1 MLAIIPRLD
10 RVDAFIYSGLSEPSL
25 ADSTRNQQNMRI
37 LIVGAGAIGGYFG
50 GRLLEAGRDVTF
62 LVRPG
67 RAEELDRS
75 GLIVRSPLGNI
86 LYPSPPHVMTPM
98 LDQTYDLILLSCKAY
113 DLDAAM
119 DSFSA
124 AVGAQTMILP
134 LLNGMAHLDRLAERF
149 EPENVLGGQCLIS
162 LDRDASGAILHLN
175 DTNQLSFGELSGAL
189 TPRILKVAEALADAG
204 FDANLSQQIVQEMWE
219 KWCFIATGAG
229 ITGSMRASIGD
240 VIASGGEGMIL
251 KLLAECAQVA
261 EGAGYAIRRDVRQ
274 RFQTMLT
281 TQGSKMTASMLR
293 DIERGA
299 SIEVEHVIGDML
311 ARRSSTDKSPKGQL
325 SMLEAVYVNLKSYE
339 ARRVREAG

>member
-1 MLAIIPRLD
+1 
-10 RVDAFIYSGLSEPSL
+10 
-25 ADSTRNQQNMRI
+25 MRI
-37 LIVGAGAIGGYFG
+37 LVVGAGAIGGYFG

-98 LDQTYDLILLSCKAY
+98 LDQTFDLILLSCKAY

-119 DSFSA
+119 ESFSA
-124 AVGAQTMILP
+124 AVGPQTVILP

-189 TPRILKVAEALADAG
+189 TARILKVAEALADAG

-219 KWCFIATGAG
+219 KWCFIATAAG

-240 VIASGGEGMIL
+240 VIASGGETMIL
-251 KLLAECAQVA
+251 TLLAECARVA
-261 EGAGYAIRRDVRQ
+261 EQAGYAIRRDVRQ

-281 TQGSKMTASMLR
+281 SRDSKMTASMLR

-299 SIEVEHVIGDML
+299 PIEVEQVIGDMVS
-311 ARRSSTDKSPKGQL
+311 RRSSADNTAKEQL
-325 SMLEAVYVNLKSYE
+325 SVLGAVYVNLKSYE
-339 ARRVREAG
+339 ARRLRDAG

>member
-1 MLAIIPRLD
+1 
-10 RVDAFIYSGLSEPSL
+10 
-25 ADSTRNQQNMRI
+25 MRI

-75 GLIVRSPLGNI
+75 GLVVRSPLGNI
-86 LYPSPPHVMTPM
+86 LYPSPPLVMTPM
-98 LDQTYDLILLSCKAY
+98 LDHTFDLILLSCKAY
-113 DLDAAM
+113 DLDGAM
-119 DSFSA
+119 DAFAA
-124 AVGAQTMILP
+124 AVGPETLILP
-134 LLNGMAHLDRLAERF
+134 LLNGMAHLDRLAARF
-149 EPENVLGGQCLIS
+149 RPENVLGGQCLIS

-229 ITGSMRASIGD
+229 ITGAMRASIGD
-240 VIASGGEGMIL
+240 VIASDGEALVL
-251 KLLAECAQVA
+251 KLLAECASVA
-261 EGAGYAIRRDVRQ
+261 EHAGYAIRNDVRQ

-281 TQGSKMTASMLR
+281 TRGSKMTASMLR

-299 SIEVEHVIGDML
+299 PIEVEHVIGDMI
-311 ARRSSTDKSPKGQL
+311 ARRASTDKHAKGAL
-325 SMLEAVYVNLKSYE
+325 TALDFVYLHLKAYE
-339 ARRVREAG
+339 ARRVREQG

>member
-1 MLAIIPRLD
+1 
-10 RVDAFIYSGLSEPSL
+10 
-25 ADSTRNQQNMRI
+25 MRI

-67 RAEELDRS
+67 RAEELDRD

-98 LDQTYDLILLSCKAY
+98 LDQVFDLIVLSCKAY
-113 DLDAAM
+113 DLDGAM
-119 DSFSA
+119 DSFAA
-124 AVGAQTMILP
+124 AVGPQTSILP
-134 LLNGMAHLDRLAERF
+134 LLNGMAHLDRLAARF
-149 EPENVLGGQCLIS
+149 APENVLGGQCLIS

-204 FDANLSQQIVQEMWE
+204 FAANLSQQIVQEMWE

-229 ITGSMRASIGD
+229 ITGAMRASIGD
-240 VIASGGEGMIL
+240 VIQSGGEPLIL
-251 KLLAECAQVA
+251 KLLAECASVA
-261 EGAGYAIRRDVRQ
+261 EHAGYALRSEVRQ
-274 RFQTMLT
+274 RYETMLT
-281 TQGSKMTASMLR
+281 TKGSKMTASMLR

-299 SIEVEHVIGDML
+299 AIEVDHVIGDMI
-311 ARRSSTDKSPKGQL
+311 ARRVASDKHAKAGVTVL
-325 SMLEAVYVNLKSYE
+325 DYVNLHLKSYE
-339 ARRVREAG
+339 ARRVREQR

>member
-1 MLAIIPRLD
+1 
-10 RVDAFIYSGLSEPSL
+10 
-25 ADSTRNQQNMRI
+25 MRI

-67 RAEELDRS
+67 RAEELDRD

-98 LDQTYDLILLSCKAY
+98 LDQVFDLIVLSCKAY

-119 DSFSA
+119 ESFAA
-124 AVGAQTMILP
+124 AVGPATSILP
-134 LLNGMAHLDRLAERF
+134 LLNGMAHLDRLAARF
-149 EPENVLGGQCLIS
+149 TPENVLGGQCLIS

-204 FDANLSQQIVQEMWE
+204 FAANLSQQIVQEMWE

-229 ITGSMRASIGD
+229 ITGAMRASIGD
-240 VIASGGEGMIL
+240 VIQSGGEPLIL
-251 KLLAECAQVA
+251 KLLAECASVA
-261 EGAGYAIRRDVRQ
+261 EHSGYALRSEVRQ
-274 RFQTMLT
+274 RFETMLT
-281 TQGSKMTASMLR
+281 TKGSKMTASMLR

-299 SIEVEHVIGDML
+299 PIEVDHVIGDMI
-311 ARRSSTDKSPKGQL
+311 ARRAASDRHAKAGITVLD
-325 SMLEAVYVNLKSYE
+325 YVNLHLKSYE
-339 ARRVREAG
+339 ARRVREQR

>member
-1 MLAIIPRLD
+1 
-10 RVDAFIYSGLSEPSL
+10 
-25 ADSTRNQQNMRI
+25 MRI

-86 LYPSPPHVMTPM
+86 LYPSPPHVMAPM
-98 LDQTYDLILLSCKAY
+98 LDQTFDLVLLSCKAY

-119 DSFSA
+119 DSFA
-124 AVGAQTMILP
+124 PAVGPETMILP

-149 EPENVLGGQCLIS
+149 MPDNVLGGQCLIS

-175 DTNQLSFGELSGAL
+175 DTNQLSFGELSGVL
-189 TPRILKVAEALADAG
+189 TPRILKVAEALQHAG
-204 FDANLSQQIVQEMWE
+204 FDANLSQQIILEMWE

-240 VIASGGEGMIL
+240 VIASDGEAL
-251 KLLAECAQVA
+251 VLRLLAECSSVA
-261 EGAGYAIRRDVRQ
+261 EHAGHAVRSEVRQ
-274 RFQTMLT
+274 RFQAMLT
-281 TQGSKMTASMLR
+281 SRGSKMTASMLR

-299 SIEVEHVIGDML
+299 PIEVEHLIGDMI
-311 ARRSSTDKSPKGQL
+311 ARRPGADTPVSGEL
-325 SMLEAVYVNLKSYE
+325 SALDFVYLNLKSYE
-339 ARRVREAG
+339 ARRVREQK

>member
-1 MLAIIPRLD
+1 
-10 RVDAFIYSGLSEPSL
+10 
-25 ADSTRNQQNMRI
+25 
-37 LIVGAGAIGGYFG
+37 
-50 GRLLEAGRDVTF
+50 
-62 LVRPG
+62 
-67 RAEELDRS
+67 
-75 GLIVRSPLGNI
+75 LGNI

-98 LDQTYDLILLSCKAY
+98 LDQTFDLILLSCKAY
-113 DLDAAM
+113 DLDGAM
-119 DSFSA
+119 DSFAA
-124 AVGAQTMILP
+124 AVGPDTLILP

-240 VIASGGEGMIL
+240 VISSNGEALVL
-251 KLLAECAQVA
+251 KLLAECASVA
-261 EGAGYAIRRDVRQ
+261 EHAGYAIRSDVRQ
-274 RFQTMLT
+274 RFQNMLT
-281 TQGSKMTASMLR
+281 TKGSRMTASMLR

-299 SIEVEHVIGDML
+299 PIEVEHVIGDMI
-311 ARRSSTDKSPKGQL
+311 ARRSSSDKHAKGL
-325 SMLEAVYVNLKSYE
+325 TALDFVYLHLKAYE
-339 ARRVREAG
+339 ARRVREEG